1 MTDIPLFLLVDH
13 HFSPRM
19 FSKFPQ
25 DFLQNIGPL
34 EDAACKFT
42 GEHFMSMVKTNR
54 DYLLKVPTDLLTQV
68 LQPLGSLGRGAMAR
82 DDS

>member
-1 MTDIPLFLLVDH
+1 
-13 HFSPRM
+13 
-19 FSKFPQ
+19 
-25 DFLQNIGPL
+25 L